1 MKMTKTIFAVGSQN
15 PVKLQAVR
23 LGAATLF
30 DEIEVIGVS
39 VASGVSEQPFGD
51 EEMIAGAAQRA
62 AAALD
67 QCATAQYGVG
77 LEGGVL
83 ELREGMFA
91 CAWCAITSRDGAVGV
106 ASTGNFQLP
115 PRVAELV
122 RSGMEL
128 GEADDVVFGRTNS
141 KQNEGAVGIL
151 THGRLTRAEFYAP
164 AVLLA
169 LVKFLNPA
177 HYA

>member
-1 MKMTKTIFAVGSQN
+1 MTQTIFAVGSQN

-30 DEIEVIGVS
+30 DELQVIGMS
-39 VASGVSEQPFGD
+39 VDSGVSAQPFGD
-51 EEMIAGAAQRA
+51 EEMIAGAMQRA
-62 AAALD
+62 AAAID
-67 QCATAQYGVG
+67 QCATAVYGVG

-91 CAWCAITSRDGAVGV
+91 CAWCAITNRDHVAGV
-106 ASTGNFQLP
+106 ASTGSFQLP

-128 GEADDVVFGRTNS
+128 GHADDVVFGRANS

-151 THGRLTRAEFYAP
+151 TQGRLTRATFYAP
-164 AVLLA
+164 AVRLA
-169 LVKFLNPA
+169 LVKFLNPE
-177 HYA
+177 HYG